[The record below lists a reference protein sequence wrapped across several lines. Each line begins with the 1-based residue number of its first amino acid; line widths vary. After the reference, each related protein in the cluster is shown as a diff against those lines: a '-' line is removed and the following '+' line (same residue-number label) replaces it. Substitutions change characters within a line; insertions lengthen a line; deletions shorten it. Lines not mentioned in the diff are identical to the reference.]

1 MNLTY
6 WLASLTR
13 DLFHCCSPPGAVC
26 DSQQSSNNI
35 YPPAMQ
41 IIMTHAYPSWTLCF
55 FWILSLL
62 GFIRSQYRTGQSAI
76 LMSTIPPLFC
86 FVFKLILCTLYILLI
101 PHICPSGITSNAQM
115 AALELPY
122 QSTSF
127 VPWLAPENS
136 SPCCSILY
144 TGIIVTIGADM
155 PSVIGPHG
163 SKGRMHPISDPG
175 GGPDGG
181 PLLQNTLTN
190 CFSGL
195 NICHISSIHLNF
207 IIKRATFLLP
217 DSQNAVVDK
226 PPYQVFACGCLIC
239 LRLGAI
245 SAHVGRTGVQCAT
258 SRYDRT
264 RCDALKGLKQS

>member
-1 MNLTY
+1 MPLRNYFECPDGSPRITLPKHV
-6 WLASLTR
+6 LCPMAGAGELEPLLFNPLHR
-13 DLFHCCSPPGAVC
+13 DNRHYRGRYAERYRSP
-26 DSQQSSNNI
+26 
-35 YPPAMQ
+35 
-41 IIMTHAYPSWTLCF
+41 
-55 FWILSLL
+55 
-62 GFIRSQYRTGQSAI
+62 R
-76 LMSTIPPLFC
+76 
-86 FVFKLILCTLYILLI
+86 
-101 PHICPSGITSNAQM
+101 
-115 AALELPY
+115 
-122 QSTSF
+122 
-127 VPWLAPENS
+127 
-136 SPCCSILY
+136 
-144 TGIIVTIGADM
+144 
-155 PSVIGPHG
+155 
-163 SKGRMHPISDPG
+163 SKGRMHPISDSG
-175 GGPDGG
+175 GGPNGG

-226 PPYQVFACGCLIC
+226 PLYQVFACGCLIC